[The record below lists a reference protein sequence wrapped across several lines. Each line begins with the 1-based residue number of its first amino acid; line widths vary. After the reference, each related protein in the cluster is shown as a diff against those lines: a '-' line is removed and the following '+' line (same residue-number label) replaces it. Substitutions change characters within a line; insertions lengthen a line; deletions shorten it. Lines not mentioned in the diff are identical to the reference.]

1 MNFISFGFYLGN
13 QSGYL
18 AILVYAD
25 VQQYLEMCKIH
36 HEIDFNTI
44 SQALNELVWQEAME
58 ETE

>member
-1 MNFISFGFYLGN
+1 MNFISSGFYLGN
-13 QSGYL
+13 QIGYL
-18 AILVYAD
+18 AILVCAD

-44 SQALNELVWQEAME
+44 SQEINEFVWQETVE

>member
-1 MNFISFGFYLGN
+1 MDLVNFISFGFYLGN

-44 SQALNELVWQEAME
+44 SQALNELV
-58 ETE
+58 